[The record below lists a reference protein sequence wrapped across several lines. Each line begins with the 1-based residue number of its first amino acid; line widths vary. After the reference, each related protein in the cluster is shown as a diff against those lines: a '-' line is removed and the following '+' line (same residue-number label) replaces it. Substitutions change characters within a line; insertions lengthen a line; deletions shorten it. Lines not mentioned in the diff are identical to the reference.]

1 MDIDTQL
8 VADNLAYIK
17 QHALAVDALYLDGC
31 IKEQLLVHVPF
42 GIYDAVAIA
51 GFQLGCN
58 LAGTLVYL
66 YAVLV
71 VDESH
76 DVISRDGMAT
86 GREDKLVDV
95 FFCDDQWFL
104 LIEILAH
111 NEEFFLFL
119 CADFRLLLLTLT
131 AEEWDIVAPAAGLF
145 YLLVLTLQFVEILF
159 S

>member
-1 MDIDTQL
+1 M
-8 VADNLAYIK
+8 
-17 QHALAVDALYLDGC
+17 
-31 IKEQLLVHVPF
+31 HVPF

-51 GFQLGCN
+51 GFQFGCY
-58 LAGTLVYL
+58 LAGTFVYL

-76 DVISRDGMAT
+76 DVISWDGVAT

-95 FFCDDQWFL
+95 FFCDDQRFL
-104 LIEILAH
+104 LVEVLAH

-119 CADFRLLLLTLT
+119 CSGFRLLFLALA

-145 YLLVLTLQFVEILF
+145 LLLVLTLQFVEILF